1 MKEEWWKG
9 GNEKKFI
16 KRIKGVVIVL
26 CTYLLFTLSKFIV
39 NWNSDLLKFSIWSS
53 IFWFAQLNPFK
64 PKLIANQFLFFEEM
78 MKLNK
83 GSKWKT
89 QAK

>member
-1 MKEEWWKG
+1 
-9 GNEKKFI
+9 
-16 KRIKGVVIVL
+16 VVIVL

-64 PKLIANQFLFFEEM
+64 PKLIANQFLFLKRWWNWIKDQSE
-78 MKLNK
+78 KHKQNR
-83 GSKWKT
+83 WKILMS
-89 QAK
+89 